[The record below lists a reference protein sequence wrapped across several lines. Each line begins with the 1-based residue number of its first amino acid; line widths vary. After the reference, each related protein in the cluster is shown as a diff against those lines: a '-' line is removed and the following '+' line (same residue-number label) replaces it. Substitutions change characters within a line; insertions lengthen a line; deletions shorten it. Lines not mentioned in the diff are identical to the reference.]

1 MATKEDNQTTDQRF
15 GELIRRRRAEIGL
28 TQEEVAAVLGADGLS
43 LSSTS
48 LAKAEAGTRSIKI
61 AEAVALARALSL
73 HVDLLELTDSGDEL
87 TALTSRAS
95 AEAATATRVASEASA
110 EAERQQRHATALD
123 VLSRARTEPA
133 FWPRGLA
140 DLLDSAFGNER
151 AAARAG
157 LQSLGIHPEVLDKIE
172 DEEHVVRGERWDWVA
187 FAAGY
192 RTAKL
197 LPHLKTGE

>member
-1 MATKEDNQTTDQRF
+1 MTTNDGYQTTDQRF
-15 GELIRRRRAEIGL
+15 GELIRRRRTEIGL

-48 LAKAEAGTRSIKI
+48 LAKAEVGTRSVKI
-61 AEAVALARALSL
+61 AEAVALARVLSL

-95 AEAATATRVASEASA
+95 AEAATAARVASEASA
-110 EAERQQRHATALD
+110 EADRQQRHATALD

-133 FWPRGLA
+133 SWPRGLA
-140 DLLDSAFGNER
+140 DLLESAFGSEL

-157 LQSLGIHPEVLDKIE
+157 LQSLGMQPEVLDKIE
-172 DEEHVVRGERWDWVA
+172 DEEHVVRGGRWDWA
-187 FAAGY
+187 TFAAGF
-192 RTAKL
+192 RSTRL
-197 LPHLKTGE
+197 LPNLTTGE